1 MTYKVSHI
9 ITGLNNGGAEGVL
22 YRLCKYDSN
31 HKHVVISMMGEG
43 KYGPLLKEAGI
54 EIHCL
59 NMKPG
64 RVSLSGLSRLFR
76 LLKQNKPDVVQTW
89 MYHADLIGGV
99 VARLAGVKHVFWNVR
114 HSTLEPG
121 KSKRSTIWV
130 AKACAFVSGL
140 IPKKIV
146 YCAHEAKV
154 VHETLGY
161 KKGKAEI
168 IGNGYDLT
176 QFSIDSGA
184 SIAFRTEI
192 GSSVDENL
200 IGMVGR
206 YDPQKDHANLIDA
219 LGLVRNA
226 GYNFKLVLIG
236 RDLDANNQT
245 LLNHIHDNQL
255 TETVVLLGQRTDI
268 PAVMNGLDLH
278 VLSSSF
284 GEAFPNVLAEA
295 MACGTPCVTTDVGD
309 AALIVGE
316 TGWVVPPK
324 EPEALAYA
332 IMQAIEEKQTNHQVW
347 LDRKL
352 ACRNRI
358 VENFSIEKMIA
369 NYHQA
374 WFGGLK

>member
-1 MTYKVSHI
+1 MKVLHI

-22 YRLCKYDSN
+22 YRLCKYDN
-31 HKHVVISMMGEG
+31 QAEHIVVSMMDEG
-43 KYGPLLKEAGI
+43 KYGSMLKFAGVDV
-54 EIHCL
+54 HCL
-59 NMKPG
+59 NMPQG
-64 RVSLSGLSRLFR
+64 RVSLSGLWRLFK
-76 LLKQNKPDVVQTW
+76 LLRQHKPDVVQTW

-114 HSTLEPG
+114 HTTLEPG
-121 KSKRSTIWV
+121 KSKRSTILV
-130 AKACAFVSGL
+130 AKACAFVSGW

-154 VHETLGY
+154 VHEALGY

-184 SIAFRTEI
+184 SIAFRSEI
-192 GSSVDENL
+192 GLSVDENL

-206 YDPQKDHANLIDA
+206 YDPQKDHANLINA

-226 GYNFKLVLIG
+226 DYNFKLVLIG

-245 LLNHIHDNQL
+245 LLNHIRDNRL
-255 TETVVLLGQRTDI
+255 TENVVLLGQRTDI
-268 PAVMNGLDLH
+268 PVVMNGLDLH

-309 AALIVGE
+309 AALIVGN

-324 EPEALAYA
+324 DPQALANA
-332 IMQAIEEKQTNHQVW
+332 IMQAMQEKLENHQAW
-347 LDRKL
+347 LNRRQ
-352 ACRNRI
+352 ACRERI
-358 VENFSIEKMIA
+358 VENFSIEKMIDG
-369 NYHQA
+369 YHRV
-374 WFGGLK
+374 WFGGAVD